1 MMEEEFFATIK
12 LSSGEEIISRVAY
25 VPDDD
30 MVIIHDP
37 LKVEHITHQ
46 KKKITVEGF
55 HLTEWMH
62 STFDDMFFIPKTQIL
77 TMTECDKKVVSFY
90 IKCLSDNKKAKD
102 LARFQNQTKN
112 GNPQKVLP
120 GYIGSVK
127 QSRIML
133 EKIFKTS

>member
-46 KKKITVEGF
+46 
-55 HLTEWMH
+55 
-62 STFDDMFFIPKTQIL
+62 
-77 TMTECDKKVVSFY
+77 
-90 IKCLSDNKKAKD
+90 
-102 LARFQNQTKN
+102 
-112 GNPQKVLP
+112 
-120 GYIGSVK
+120 
-127 QSRIML
+127 
-133 EKIFKTS
+133 